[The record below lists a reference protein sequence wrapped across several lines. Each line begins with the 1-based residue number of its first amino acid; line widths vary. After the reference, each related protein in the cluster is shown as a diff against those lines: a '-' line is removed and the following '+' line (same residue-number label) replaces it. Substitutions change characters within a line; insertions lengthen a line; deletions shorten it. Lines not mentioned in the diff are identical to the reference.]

1 MKEKLSLRQYMLI
14 GTMLFGMF
22 FGAGNLIVPPMTGK
36 LAGDQVWSAM
46 FFFSITA
53 VALPVLG
60 VVAVAKAGG
69 LKNLAERVSPRFA
82 KIFTAAI
89 YLSIGPVLAIPRAA
103 TVAFEMGVKPYLP
116 AAFSERL
123 ALFLYSLL
131 FFAIVY
137 WLALN
142 PSKLVERLGK
152 IITPAL
158 LGLMLIL
165 FATALITGMPGVG
178 AATSAYQEHP
188 GLTGLIDGYMT
199 MDTIAALNFGIVIS
213 MVIREFQVTEEKAI
227 VRATVKAGS
236 FAGLL
241 LAVIYFVLAY
251 LGASGAGLFADA
263 TNGAQILS
271 RLSNH
276 LFGQSG
282 AILTGAI
289 FTLACLSVS
298 VGLVTSSG
306 KYFAAI
312 YPRFSYKAWVSLWT
326 LLSLA
331 FANIGL
337 DAILKYNVTVL
348 YVLYP
353 IAIVLIFLALD
364 HHRLPAGRLIYR
376 APVYTAMIISAVA
389 ALATELGMEI
399 PLIYPLFARLPLHE
413 VKLSWLLPVL
423 AVFGLTRV
431 RGAVIAGREPVV
443 KKIPE

>member
-1 MKEKLSLRQYMLI
+1 MKEKLTIRQYILI

-22 FGAGNLIVPPMTGK
+22 FGAGNLIVPPLTGK
-36 LAGDQVWSAM
+36 LAGNQVWSTM

-69 LKNLAERVSPRFA
+69 LKNLAERVSPSFA
-82 KIFTAAI
+82 KVFTAAI
-89 YLSIGPVLAIPRAA
+89 YLSIGPVLAIPRAS

-116 AAFSERL
+116 AMFSERL
-123 ALFLYSLL
+123 ALFLYSVV

-142 PSKLVERLGK
+142 PSKLVGRLGK

-158 LGLMLIL
+158 LALMLIL
-165 FATALITGMPGVG
+165 FVTALITGMPAIG
-178 AATSAYQEHP
+178 AATDAAYQTHP
-188 GLTGLIDGYMT
+188 GLTGFIDGYMT

-213 MVIREFQVTEEKAI
+213 TVIREFRVTEEKA
-227 VRATVKAGS
+227 VVAATVKAGS

-241 LAVIYFVLAY
+241 LAVIYFILAY
-251 LGASGAGLFADA
+251 LGASSASLFADA

-282 AILTGAI
+282 AILTGTI
-289 FTLACLSVS
+289 FTIACLSVS

-306 KYFAAI
+306 EYFAAI
-312 YPRFSYKAWVSLWT
+312 YPRFSYKVWVSIWT

-337 DAILKYNVTVL
+337 DTILKYNVTVL

-353 IAIVLIFLALD
+353 IAIVLIFLALI
-364 HHRLPAGRLIYR
+364 HRRLPVGKWIYR
-376 APVYTAMIISAVA
+376 APVYMAMVVSAVG
-389 ALATELGMEI
+389 ALATQLGI
-399 PLIYPLFARLPLHE
+399 KLPLIYPLFARLPLHD
-413 VKLSWLLPVL
+413 VKLSWVLPTGIIFGMVL
-423 AVFGLTRV
+423 GVA
-431 RGAVIAGREPVV
+431 AGRG
-443 KKIPE
+443 KFGKQKA

>member
-36 LAGDQVWSAM
+36 LAGEEVWSAM

-60 VVAVAKAGG
+60 VVAVAKAGS

-82 KIFTAAI
+82 GIFTAAI
-89 YLSIGPVLAIPRAA
+89 YLSIGPVLAIPRAS
-103 TVAFEMGVKPYLP
+103 TVAFEMGAKPYLP

-152 IITPAL
+152 IITPTL

-165 FATALITGMPGVG
+165 FATALITGMPAMG
-178 AATSAYQEHP
+178 AAATTAYQEHP

-213 MVIREFQVTEEKAI
+213 MVIRDFQVTEEKAI
-227 VRATVKAGS
+227 VRATVRAGG

-241 LAVIYFVLAY
+241 LAVIYFILAY

-276 LFGQSG
+276 LFGWSG

-306 KYFAAI
+306 EYFAAI

-353 IAIVLIFLALD
+353 IAIVLIFLALV
-364 HHRLPAGRLIYR
+364 HYRLPVGQWIYR
-376 APVYTAMIISAVA
+376 LPVYTAMIISGVA
-389 ALATELGMEI
+389 ALATELGIEI

-423 AVFGLTRV
+423 VVFGLTWALQV
-431 RGAVIAGREPVV
+431 GGWELL
-443 KKIPE
+443 KKKFD